1 MNMRHR
7 NFNHQRGDA
16 LVAALI
22 AVLIFHLVG
31 YVLMDLKRNA
41 NEKRYYEGEARGLLH
56 MQSAL
61 TQYARANQVAFRT
74 GKTVM
79 YVNDQLA
86 PTLAELRS
94 LGFLSQSGPEVTAPW
109 GRTFATTLTVH
120 GTGAI
125 TGAVYL
131 TGNITDQVGNPDRL
145 RACNVAKALGPTGL
159 CTPPTNAGAL
169 GNLTSQIPNPTGAPA
184 AVGALVF
191 VAP

>member
-1 MNMRHR
+1 MNMRRPNFHR
-7 NFNHQRGDA
+7 QRGDA

-22 AVLIFHLVG
+22 AVLLFHVVG
-31 YVLMDLKRNA
+31 YVLMDLKRNVK
-41 NEKRYYEGEARGLLH
+41 EKRYYEAEAMGLLH

-86 PTLAELRS
+86 PTIPELRS
-94 LGFLSQSGPEVTAPW
+94 LGFLSQSGPEVMAPW
-109 GRTFATTLTVH
+109 GRTFATTLTVK

-125 TGAVYL
+125 EGAVYL
-131 TGNITDQVGNPDRL
+131 TGSIVDQFGNPDRL
-145 RACNVAKALGPTGL
+145 RACNVAKALGSIGL
-159 CTPPTNAGAL
+159 CTPPTNAAAL
-169 GNLTSQIPNPTGAPA
+169 GNRTIQIPNPTGAPA

>member
-1 MNMRHR
+1 MRR
-7 NFNHQRGDA
+7 PNFTRQRGDA

-22 AVLIFHLVG
+22 AVLLFHVIG
-31 YVLMDLKRNA
+31 YVLMDLKRNVK
-41 NEKRYYEGEARGLLH
+41 EKHYYEAEGMGLRH
-56 MQSAL
+56 VQSAL
-61 TQYARANQVAFRT
+61 TQYARANQTAFKT

-86 PTLAELRS
+86 PTITELRS

-109 GRTFATTLTVH
+109 GRTFATTLTVK

-125 TGAVYL
+125 EGAVYL
-131 TGNITDQVGNPDRL
+131 TGNIVDQLGNPDRQ
-145 RACNVAKALGPTGL
+145 RACSVAKALGATGL
-159 CTPPTNAGAL
+159 CTPPNDATTL
-169 GNLTSQIPNPTGAPA
+169 GNTTKQIPNPTGAPA